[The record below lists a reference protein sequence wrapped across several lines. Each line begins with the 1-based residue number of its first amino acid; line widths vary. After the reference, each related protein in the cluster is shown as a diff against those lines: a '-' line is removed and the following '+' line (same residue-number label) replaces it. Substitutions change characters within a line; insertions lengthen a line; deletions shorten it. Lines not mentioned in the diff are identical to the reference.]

1 MKLKKKGIKKMKT
14 IQRLYNDIDN
24 LRLED
29 LAEIRRELKSEIE
42 VQQVQLLKSAKR
54 LVPFTKDSTT
64 FSFKNRF
71 SPLSLI
77 TTPLRKGK
85 TFSLVE
91 GIVMGY
97 KVMRNVR
104 RIFKR

>member
-1 MKLKKKGIKKMKT
+1 M
-14 IQRLYNDIDN
+14 QRLYDNKKN

-29 LAEIRRELKSEIE
+29 LAVIKRDLKSDIE
-42 VQQVQLLKSAKR
+42 KQQAKLLSSTKR

-64 FSFKNRF
+64 FSLKRRF
-71 SPLSLI
+71 FPLSLI
-77 TTPLRKGK
+77 TTSIRKGK
-85 TFSLVE
+85 AFSLIE

-104 RIFKR
+104 RIFRR